1 MINPKKKLL
10 KILYDDE
17 FVMFIDENNKSITNK
32 KLLNDINILISNI
45 NTKKFKK
52 KIFIPKFKNKY
63 NYILFYFACL
73 FSNKQIFS
81 TNEIT
86 KKHYK
91 KFNVIDDIF
100 IKRCKKKI
108 INKNLLNLENRF
120 FLMLET
126 TGTTSKKKMMLFKS
140 WNYLNACL
148 FSKHIFKYEKKDIL
162 VHCLPITYNA
172 GINNLLFSPIFAK
185 SKIILTE
192 NLNFFSI
199 SRIVLQSIKF
209 KVNCIQ
215 LMPSMYMMLSIS
227 NFLKTKKFIKNCN
240 KIISTGSYLYEEVNN
255 IFEKNFKKKI
265 KSCYG
270 ITELGG
276 ALSLSKYRRDLNS
289 VGYLSKSIKF
299 KILKNKTLFLNTDFM
314 IHGFVNLENNE
325 INKINPKKLINTGD
339 LAIVKKRELFLIGRK
354 REIVKRGG
362 EMISLKEVENV
373 ALKFKYISNVCCVP
387 KKNIYSDED
396 IVMVIELKKKFS
408 DKDKFEF
415 TDFLKENLYKNSFPT
430 KIIYIKD
437 FPYYENGK
445 LNRHRLL
452 NHIIKRYD

>member
-1 MINPKKKLL
+1 VINPKKKLL
-10 KILYDDE
+10 NILYQDE
-17 FVMFIDENNKSITNK
+17 FVMFVDEDNKSITNK
-32 KLLNDINILISNI
+32 KLLNDTSILIKNI
-45 NTKKFKK
+45 NSKKFNNNIFVPKFKK
-52 KIFIPKFKNKY
+52 KY

-73 FSNKQIFS
+73 FSDKQIFS

-91 KFNVIDDIF
+91 MYNVIDDIF
-100 IKRCKKKI
+100 IEKSKKNI
-108 INKNLLNLENRF
+108 LIKNSFSLKNHF

-126 TGTTSKKKMMLFKS
+126 TGTTSKKKTMIFKS

-148 FSKHIFKYEKKDIL
+148 FSKNILKYVQKSVL

-172 GINNLLFSPIFAK
+172 GINNLLFSAIFAK

-192 NLNFFSI
+192 NFNLFSI
-199 SRIVLQSIKF
+199 NKIILKCLKF

-215 LMPSMYMMLSIS
+215 LMPSMYMMLNIASS
-227 NFLKTKKFIKNCN
+227 LQTKKFIKNCN
-240 KIISTGSYLYEEVNN
+240 KIVSTGSYLYEEVNN

-276 ALSLSKYRRDLNS
+276 ALSLSNYRGKLNS
-289 VGYLSKSIKF
+289 VGHLSKKIKF
-299 KILKNKTLFLNTDFM
+299 KILKNKILFLNTKFM
-314 IHGFVNLENNE
+314 IDGYVNLQNNK
-325 INKINPKKLINTGD
+325 IKKINPKKLINTGD
-339 LAIVKKRELFLIGRK
+339 LAIVKKGELFLIGRK

-415 TDFLKENLYKNSFPT
+415 TNFLKENLYKNSFPT

-437 FPYYENGK
+437 FPYYKNGK

-452 NHIIKRYD
+452 NHIIKTL